1 MKTLKQLWDEVGGP
15 FWASVIDRYGGID
28 HYILGRNPVTGQWHT
43 VVRNGSSG
51 KSLHDD
57 SRVELTSDPTKIKYT
72 TKEQEPLRV
81 WARSDTKTLVVSET
95 NPKIGADEWTD
106 ITAELARA
114 LLPEL
119 KRLEQ
124 E

>member
-1 MKTLKQLWDEVGGP
+1 MKTLRQLWDEVGGP

-51 KSLHDD
+51 KILHDD
-57 SRVELTSDPTKIKYT
+57 SKVELTSDPTKIKYT
-72 TKEQEPLRV
+72 TKEQEGLRV
-81 WARSDTKTLVVSET
+81 WQC
-95 NPKIGADEWTD
+95 ADEIYIQDKAPHDHYKD
-106 ITAELARA
+106 ITTDLARA